1 MLYFFLDGIVFKILS
16 SNASHPCLLS
26 FVHPFSAGENQYFQ
40 LFLSFLNWKYY
51 NVIELDLLNTIC
63 KSLLH
68 WSPVWFLY
76 APMFDVLKWCVPTF
90 GWEQPI
96 VTLPKIVWEILKK
109 PCTVYHCF
117 PVAKKLQSP
126 MFAPISQTRTKGKW
140 SCLDWSIC
148 RSNAKK
154 PSDILLVGGLN
165 PSEKMKVGWLCLIYM
180 EK

>member
-109 PCTVYHCF
+109 PLYRVPLF
-117 PVAKKLQSP
+117 SR
-126 MFAPISQTRTKGKW
+126 SQETAVSHVRTNLPNAHKGQVILPGLKHM
-140 SCLDWSIC
+140 SI
-148 RSNAKK
+148 
-154 PSDILLVGGLN
+154 
-165 PSEKMKVGWLCLIYM
+165 
-180 EK
+180 